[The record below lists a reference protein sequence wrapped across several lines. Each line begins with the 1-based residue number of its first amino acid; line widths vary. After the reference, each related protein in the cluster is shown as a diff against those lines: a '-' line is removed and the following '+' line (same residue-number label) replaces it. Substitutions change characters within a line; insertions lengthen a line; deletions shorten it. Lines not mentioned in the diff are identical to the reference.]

1 MQNQPQPPVL
11 TIKMVVP
18 GVELVLHALSKL
30 PYEQSAGLIAEI
42 QGQAQMQLQEA
53 QQAAAATPAPAE
65 AENAPVAPADA
76 VAETSVGGAE

>member
-1 MQNQPQPPVL
+1 MQQQSQVL

-42 QGQAQMQLQEA
+42 QGQAQVQIKEA
-53 QQAAAATPAPAE
+53 AEASAEAPAE
-65 AENAPVAPADA
+65 E
-76 VAETSVGGAE
+76 SVGGTD

>member
-1 MQNQPQPPVL
+1 MQQQSQVL

-42 QGQAQMQLQEA
+42 QGQAQAQIKEA
-53 QQAAAATPAPAE
+53 AEAPAE
-65 AENAPVAPADA
+65 APA
-76 VAETSVGGAE
+76 EESVGGTD

>member
-1 MQNQPQPPVL
+1 MQQNQPPIL

-42 QGQAQMQLQEA
+42 QAQAQIQLQEA

-65 AENAPVAPADA
+65 AESAPVAPADA
-76 VAETSVGGAE
+76 VAEAAVGGTD